1 MLSINVYAQACSSLA
16 NRPTCYSLLKFLW
29 PLVRDHDFSKGDLI
43 IPKPHRR
50 EKDSTVYY
58 GHSTIRTTLKALGL
72 KPIHLEDKTKLTI
85 RLDKK
90 AKVHPNKML

>member
-1 MLSINVYAQACSSLA
+1 MLSINLYAQACSILA
-16 NRPTCYSLLKFLW
+16 KRPTCYSLLKLLW

-43 IPKPHRR
+43 IPKPHRC
-50 EKDSTVYY
+50 EENSTIYY

-72 KPIHLEDKTKLTI
+72 KPVHLEDKTKLTI

-90 AKVHPNKML
+90 AKVHPIKML